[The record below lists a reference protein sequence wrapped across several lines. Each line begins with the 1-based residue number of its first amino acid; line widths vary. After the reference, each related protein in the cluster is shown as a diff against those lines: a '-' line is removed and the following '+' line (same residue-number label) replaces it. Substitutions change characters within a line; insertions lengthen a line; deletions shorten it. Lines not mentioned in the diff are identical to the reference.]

1 MHQVLHESSGSWSL
15 SSSHRNL
22 KRAEQLAVRAE
33 SLGAASRVVDNGGFD
48 HLGYYDVGDDAGVD
62 GGDSDSGETDGDVVA
77 MVIGDD

>member
-1 MHQVLHESSGSWSL
+1 M
-15 SSSHRNL
+15 
-22 KRAEQLAVRAE
+22 RAE

-48 HLGYYDVGDDAGVD
+48 HLGDYDVGDDAGVD

>member
-1 MHQVLHESSGSWSL
+1 M
-15 SSSHRNL
+15 
-22 KRAEQLAVRAE
+22 RAE

-48 HLGYYDVGDDAGVD
+48 HLGDYDVGDD